1 MINYPIMKITTII
14 AGMFLCMFMSCI
26 EYKKAEPQIDAQTE
40 CFVVVSFHPRTDIK
54 CSTRGMSKKDETT
67 VADVNLYARH
77 TATGVIKHQYI
88 ESSMNADMTLT
99 KGEWEF
105 YACANIGHD
114 LGEYAAEDLNT
125 LQFNMPE
132 NGNLDAG
139 MILPM
144 SAYEKVRITGDAALT
159 LQLVRAVAKI
169 QVSIMVAPAMAD
181 HIALQGIQLMN
192 IPSVGFFFE
201 DNHKDSYMDCPPVE
215 IVNNAY
221 ANVFYIPEN
230 NAGADSTITEPQQ
243 RIPGKAPQG
252 ASYLRI
258 TGTCDGKQVYY
269 YVYPGDDVISDFNI
283 RRNQYYVM
291 NITVCGADPADCRVA
306 VHDITLSEISDYSA
320 ITQIVSSTLTFT
332 ADNNADN
339 EFEISYVPVKG
350 HPSVF
355 IKGHIHPTEI
365 IASSLS
371 GPTIRFII
379 DVGISSEQEEEVAVD
394 FIVTDSYGR
403 QIRKRLETRFV
414 IPEPLG
420 LFIDP
425 CILIQGNTSNLT
437 FHVTEVGYPDS
448 IPVTFNEVSGDSKL
462 IYGSTTITTGTVL
475 NFMSGDYT
483 FQYTP
488 AGTTPLLVDMT
499 ARDRFGVENHE
510 RLTFN
515 VYKSQISIATT
526 ITWGAELISKG
537 TDYLLVGF
545 AEVEVKASTPVPM
558 GVQIDFNVLYE
569 INHTATGYQENK
581 NLLCSVY
588 IAKDQRTAEKT
599 IIRLQESE
607 SPLYSNGIL
616 IKDGILLSGINVSM
630 KSFSAPPQGIG
641 YKMESPN
648 YYKRN
653 RNPSRS

>member
-1 MINYPIMKITTII
+1 MINYPIMKITIFI
-14 AGMFLCMFMSCI
+14 AGMFLSMFMSCI

-40 CFVVVSFHPRTDIK
+40 CFVVVSFHPGTETK
-54 CSTRGMSKKDETT
+54 CSTRGMSKMDETT

-88 ESSMNADMTLT
+88 ESSMNAGVTLT
-99 KGEWEF
+99 KGEWEL
-105 YACANIGHD
+105 YACANVGHD
-114 LGEYAAEDLNT
+114 LGEQVAEDMNT
-125 LQFNMPE
+125 LKFDMPE
-132 NGNLDAG
+132 DGNLEDG
-139 MILPM
+139 MMLPM
-144 SAYEKVRITGDAALT
+144 SGYEKVTITGDAALM
-159 LQLVRAVAKI
+159 LQLVRVVAKI
-169 QVSIMVAPAMAD
+169 QVSIKVAPAMAD
-181 HIALQGIQLMN
+181 RIALQGIQLMN

-201 DNHKDSYMDCPPVE
+201 DNHNDSFLDCPPKDLDNDAFTN
-215 IVNNAY
+215 I
-221 ANVFYIPEN
+221 FYIPEN
-230 NAGADSTITEPQQ
+230 KAGTVSTITDPQQ
-243 RIPGKAPQG
+243 RTPGKAPQG
-252 ASYLRI
+252 ASYFQI

-283 RRNQYYVM
+283 RRNQCYVM

-306 VHDITLSEISDYSA
+306 VHDITLTEINDYYA
-320 ITQIVSSTLTFT
+320 PTQLASSTLSFT
-332 ADNNADN
+332 AENNADN
-339 EFEISYVPVKG
+339 KFIISYIPVKG
-350 HPSVF
+350 HPKVF
-355 IKGHIHPTEI
+355 IDGDLFPTGI
-365 IASSLS
+365 IATSLS
-371 GPTIRFII
+371 GSMIRFIA
-379 DVGISSEQEEEVAVD
+379 DVGITSEQEEEVAVD

-403 QIRKRLETRFV
+403 QVIKRLETRFI

-425 CILIQGNTSNLT
+425 CILIQGKTSNLT
-437 FHVTEVGYPDS
+437 FHVTEVGYPDP
-448 IPVTFNEVSGDSKL
+448 IPVTFNEVSGDGKL
-462 IYGSTTITTGTVL
+462 IYGATTITTGTVL

-515 VYKSQISIATT
+515 VYKSQISISTT
-526 ITWGAELISKG
+526 ITWGAELIGKG

-569 INHTATGYQENK
+569 KNHTVTGYKENK

-607 SPLYSNGIL
+607 APLYSNGIL
-616 IKDGILLSGINVSM
+616 IKDGTLLSGIYVTM
-630 KSFSAPPQGIG
+630 TSFSAPPPGIG

-648 YYKRN
+648 YIKRN
-653 RNPSRS
+653 KNPS